1 MPVPYRSVLAA
12 ATVCIV
18 SLSAQG
24 QVIYYATPSAG
35 RAVATSPVLVSP
47 VVAPPPAAA
56 STTAAPV
63 VAMPVVAV
71 PVMMQPALVIRSY
84 YRVKK
89 GGRLETV
96 AKRNGVPLA
105 DLIRLNPALDAKGP
119 LPAGTLVA
127 LPIP

>member
-1 MPVPYRSVLAA
+1 MPVLYRSILAA
-12 ATVCIV
+12 AAVCV
-18 SLSAQG
+18 VALSAQG

-35 RAVATSPVLVSP
+35 RAVATSPILVSP
-47 VVAPPPAAA
+47 VVAPPQAVAPKA
-56 STTAAPV
+56 AAPV

-71 PVMMQPALVIRSY
+71 PVVVQPALVVRSY

-89 GGRLETV
+89 GGRLEAV